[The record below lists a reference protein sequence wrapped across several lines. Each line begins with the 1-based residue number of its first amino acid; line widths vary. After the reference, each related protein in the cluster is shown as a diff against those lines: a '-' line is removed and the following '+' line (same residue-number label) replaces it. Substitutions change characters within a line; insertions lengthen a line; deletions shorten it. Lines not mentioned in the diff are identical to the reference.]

1 MNKTKMLG
9 LLAAGLM
16 AVSGFAQKQV
26 ALEQPDSHRTKE
38 EFTQILGKYPP
49 AVRAV
54 LSLDSALVT
63 NKEYLEPYPA
73 LAAYLGAHPEI
84 ARDPA
89 FFVGTMGQDFHFE
102 QAGGWERPGQVERIL
117 AGFGVF
123 VGFGMAIGL
132 LTWLIRTLINYRR
145 WHRLATVQT
154 NVHTKLLDR
163 FTSNEDLLSY
173 MQSPSGAKF
182 LESSPIS
189 LDPGPRSIGAPFSRI
204 LWSVQAGFVLLA
216 AGIGLRLAGKGL
228 EQSATQSLEVLG
240 TLGMALGAGF
250 VGSAAVSYVIS
261 RRLGLLEPR
270 VETPTVQG

>member
-1 MNKTKMLG
+1 MNKTKMAG

-26 ALEQPDSHRTKE
+26 ALEQPDSQRTKE

-54 LSLDSALVT
+54 LSLDSALIT

-73 LAAYLGAHPEI
+73 LAAYLNSHPEI
-84 ARDPA
+84 ARDPS

-102 QAGGWERPGQVERIL
+102 QAGGWDRRSPVERIL
-117 AGFGVF
+117 GDIGVF
-123 VGFGMAIGL
+123 AGFGMAIGL
-132 LTWLIRTLINYRR
+132 LTWLIRTFINYRR

-182 LESSPIS
+182 LESSPIA

-204 LWSVQAGFVLLA
+204 LWSVQAGFVLVA
-216 AGIGLRLAGKGL
+216 AGLGFRFAGNGL
-228 EQSATQSLEVLG
+228 EQSAMQSLQVLG

-250 VGSAAVSYVIS
+250 VGSAGVSYLLS
-261 RRLGLLEPR
+261 RRLGLLEPKADA
-270 VETPTVQG
+270 PPAQG

>member
-1 MNKTKMLG
+1 MHKTRMLG
-9 LLAAGLM
+9 LAAAALM
-16 AVSGFAQKQV
+16 AVSGLAQKQV
-26 ALEQPDSHRTKE
+26 ALEQPDSKRTKE
-38 EFTQILGKYPP
+38 EFVQILEKYPP

-73 LAAYLGAHPEI
+73 LAAYLGSHPEV

-89 FFVGTMGQDFHFE
+89 YFVGTMGQDFHFE
-102 QAGGWERPGQVERIL
+102 QAGGWDRRGPVERIL
-117 AGFGVF
+117 SDIGVF
-123 VGFGMAIGL
+123 AGFGMAIGL
-132 LTWLIRTLINYRR
+132 LTWLVRTLINYRR

-173 MQSPSGAKF
+173 MQSPSGSKF

-204 LWSVQAGFVLLA
+204 LWSVQIGCVLLA
-216 AGIGLRLAGKGL
+216 AGLGFRFAGRGLD
-228 EQSATQSLEVLG
+228 QSATQALEVLG

-250 VGSAAVSYVIS
+250 VGSAGVSYVIS
-261 RRLGLLEPR
+261 RRLGLLESK
-270 VETPTVQG
+270 VEAPLSER